1 MYGAWYPE
9 VGYQYITPREGR
21 VRTAWNCW
29 AIDKLCLAQ
38 CLRQMLMTVFQ
49 ARAPVNGEGRYRFD
63 LLLNLPLTVDLIIHY
78 LGGAVTTQVEC
89 YWLRK
94 TVRLQR
100 NLKAIEDEK
109 WRKAWT
115 THSRQG

>member
-1 MYGAWYPE
+1 MA
-9 VGYQYITPREGR
+9 
-21 VRTAWNCW
+21 
-29 AIDKLCLAQ
+29 
-38 CLRQMLMTVFQ
+38 VFQ
-49 ARAPVNGEGRYRFD
+49 ARAPVNGEDGYRFD

-109 WRKAWT
+109 KKKQIN
-115 THSRQG
+115 HPQRQ